1 MKLINDDVL
10 KALKTIETESIQC
23 VITSPPYW
31 NLRDYGVEGQLGLE
45 STFEE
50 YINKLCNIFDEV
62 KRVLKKD
69 GSIYV
74 NIGDTY
80 STVSGSMDKGKW
92 SQPKNPALDNF
103 MPEKLKSKCLCQIPS
118 RFAIEM
124 CNRGWILRN
133 TIIWQKPNAMP
144 SSAKD
149 RFNNDFEYVYFFVK
163 NEKYKFNT
171 QMEDCKFKVKD
182 NRPAGMVRSRDLDYN
197 SKYKTIENE
206 KSLRQGMHK
215 DRGKN
220 IIELRKNL
228 PKKELFVKYLK
239 ETTSIKFLE
248 ENTDIKKTTIEHWFR
263 SDNGFSY
270 PTLEDWNKIRSFLKN
285 DSDVFKDID
294 FGLTYIDYETDDINK
309 RKYNNNTNCSVRL
322 RNKDYVEYRNLPN
335 IKEFSNYI
343 NEKRKELN
351 YTIEYIEKDIYKN
364 QSPHHWF
371 SGESFPTKEDYLILK
386 NLLKLDDRFDKDLTE
401 IYYKSSK
408 KTNIEPDKRIK
419 RAVWKINTEAL
430 KEEHIAPFPK
440 KLVET
445 PILASTDEGDIV
457 MDIFMG
463 SGTTGVKAIELNRDF
478 VGIELSEK
486 YIDIAKNRL
495 DKIMVKEGIKKP
507 EDKKRKLF

>member
-182 NRPAGMVRSRDLDYN
+182 NRPAGMVRSRDLDYRN
-197 SKYKTIENE
+197 S
-206 KSLRQGMHK
+206 
-215 DRGKN
+215 
-220 IIELRKNL
+220 
-228 PKKELFVKYLK
+228 
-239 ETTSIKFLE
+239 
-248 ENTDIKKTTIEHWFR
+248 
-263 SDNGFSY
+263 
-270 PTLEDWNKIRSFLKN
+270 
-285 DSDVFKDID
+285 
-294 FGLTYIDYETDDINK
+294 
-309 RKYNNNTNCSVRL
+309 
-322 RNKDYVEYRNLPN
+322 
-335 IKEFSNYI
+335 
-343 NEKRKELN
+343 
-351 YTIEYIEKDIYKN
+351 
-364 QSPHHWF
+364 SPQF
-371 SGESFPTKEDYLILK
+371 
-386 NLLKLDDRFDKDLTE
+386 
-401 IYYKSSK
+401 
-408 KTNIEPDKRIK
+408 
-419 RAVWKINTEAL
+419 
-430 KEEHIAPFPK
+430 
-440 KLVET
+440 
-445 PILASTDEGDIV
+445 
-457 MDIFMG
+457 
-463 SGTTGVKAIELNRDF
+463 
-478 VGIELSEK
+478 
-486 YIDIAKNRL
+486 
-495 DKIMVKEGIKKP
+495 
-507 EDKKRKLF
+507 